1 MTAAPVRLPAGTAL
15 GPYEV
20 GPLLGMGGMGEVYFA
35 FGSLLYEALMGRPA
49 FDGATQAQIMA
60 AVMTST
66 PPPVSTVRPGRYIP
80 AYAFATVYAG
90 LGDKDKAFH
99 YLDRLREEHS
109 AHLDYINIEPTLDG
123 LRDDPRFLE
132 LLRRV
137 NLPFVD
143 VNRGRSDAHPRS

>member
-1 MTAAPVRLPAGTAL
+1 MTAAPVRLPAGTAP

-35 FGSLLYEALMGRPA
+35 FGSLLYKALTGRPA

-60 AVMTST
+60 AVMTSA
-66 PPPVSTVRPGRYIP
+66 PPPVSTVR
-80 AYAFATVYAG
+80 
-90 LGDKDKAFH
+90 KAFH
-99 YLDRLREEHS
+99 YLDRVREEHS

>member
-1 MTAAPVRLPAGTAL
+1 MTAAHVRLPAGTAL

-20 GPLLGMGGMGEVYFA
+20 GPLLGMGGMAEVYFA
-35 FGSLLYEALMGRPA
+35 FGSLLYEALTGRPA

-66 PPPVSTVRPGRYIP
+66 PPPV
-80 AYAFATVYAG
+80 
-90 LGDKDKAFH
+90 
-99 YLDRLREEHS
+99 
-109 AHLDYINIEPTLDG
+109 DYINIEPTLDG